1 MGKFISWIYA
11 LILVVI
17 AGIGVAAIYDTVEA
31 KLASSD
37 QTYTPVES
45 YEEVARK
52 SVPFAELIDRQFTDV
67 NEVTATHNVVCWTLA
82 HVFAFKDIS
91 SASVENVTN
100 MLLNNRD
107 SVSMRDIVKEYLEN
121 RQFYDSIKPNS
132 VIPSTTPEVADPGA
146 ESSTENSTNN
156 ESKESVSTL
165 NSPKPVAEQTTTND
179 DSAQEEAQRTQT
191 QTEGDNPADPKP
203 VAKAESETSTTATNT
218 TSAK

>member
-1 MGKFISWIYA
+1 MGKFISWIGV
-11 LILVVI
+11 LLLVVI

-31 KLASSD
+31 KLASKND
-37 QTYTPVES
+37 EAYTPVES
-45 YEEVARK
+45 YEELARK
-52 SVPFAELIDRQFTDV
+52 SVPFAELIDHQFTNVD
-67 NEVTATHNVVCWTLA
+67 EVTATHNVVCWTLA

-132 VIPSTTPEVADPGA
+132 VIPSTTPEVVDPGA

-156 ESKESVSTL
+156 ESSTL
-165 NSPKPVAEQTTTND
+165 DSSKPVAEQTTTND
-179 DSAQEEAQRTQT
+179 SSIRA
-191 QTEGDNPADPKP
+191 EGDNPADPKP
-203 VAKAESETSTTATNT
+203 VAKTEPATSTVTANATNT
-218 TSAK
+218 K

>member
-1 MGKFISWIYA
+1 MGKFISWIGVLLLA
-11 LILVVI
+11 FLV
-17 AGIGVAAIYDTVEA
+17 GIGSAIAYDTI
-31 KLASSD
+31 KSRLASTSD
-37 QTYTPVES
+37 ETYTP
-45 YEEVARK
+45 YEEIAK
-52 SVPFAELIDRQFTDV
+52 QNVPFAELIDRQFTNVD
-67 NEVTATHNVVCWTLA
+67 EVTATHNVVCWTLA

-132 VIPSTTPEVADPGA
+132 VIPSTTPEVVDPGA

-165 NSPKPVAEQTTTND
+165 
-179 DSAQEEAQRTQT
+179 DSLSAQT

-203 VAKAESETSTTATNT
+203 VAETESGTSTVATNT

>member
-1 MGKFISWIYA
+1 MGKFISWIGV
-11 LILVVI
+11 LLLVVI

-31 KLASSD
+31 KLASKND
-37 QTYTPVES
+37 ETYTSVES

-52 SVPFAELIDRQFTDV
+52 SVPFAELIDRQFTNVD
-67 NEVTATHNVVCWTLA
+67 EVTATHNVVCWTLA

-132 VIPSTTPEVADPGA
+132 VIPSTTPEVVDPGA
-146 ESSTENSTNN
+146 EGSTENSTNN
-156 ESKESVSTL
+156 ESSTL
-165 NSPKPVAEQTTTND
+165 DSPKPVAEQTTAND
-179 DSAQEEAQRTQT
+179 SSTRA
-191 QTEGDNPADPKP
+191 EGNNPADPKP
-203 VAKAESETSTTATNT
+203 VAKTESGTSTVATNT
-218 TSAK
+218 TSVK

>member
-1 MGKFISWIYA
+1 MGKFISWIGV
-11 LILVVI
+11 LILAFLV
-17 AGIGVAAIYDTVEA
+17 GIGSAIAYDTI
-31 KLASSD
+31 KSRLASTSD
-37 QTYTPVES
+37 ETYTP
-45 YEEVARK
+45 YEEIAK
-52 SVPFAELIDRQFTDV
+52 QNVPFAELIDHQFTNVD
-67 NEVTATHNVVCWTLA
+67 EVTATHNVVCWTLA

-132 VIPSTTPEVADPGA
+132 VIPSTTPEVVDPGA

-165 NSPKPVAEQTTTND
+165 DSPKPVAEQTATDNGSTR
-179 DSAQEEAQRTQT
+179 EETQRAQT
-191 QTEGDNPADPKP
+191 QAEGDNPADPKP
-203 VAKAESETSTTATNT
+203 VAETESGTSTVATNT